1 MLQACQVYIVVIQL
15 FLIYGVIAWHHPQL
29 SPLMKSTSIGII
41 DKLVKQQNKCIH
53 LIAGIYKVIS
63 MSIVEAEVFIS
74 LLNLH
79 LDLVIAR
86 AIKRMVANRM
96 TCQIEVACTVI
107 RRKLHHQ

>member
-1 MLQACQVYIVVIQL
+1 MYTMMIQL
-15 FLIYGVIAWHHPQL
+15 SLIYRVMAWHHPQSSL
-29 SPLMKSTSIGII
+29 SMKSTLIEII

-86 AIKRMVANRM
+86 AIKRMMANEIA
-96 TCQIEVACTVI
+96 CQIEIACIVI
-107 RRKLHHQ
+107 RRKLHCQDQN